1 MKNKFSRHEFLSL
14 PASPPISR
22 AKPTKISTIRKS
34 LLRKD
39 MEINMKLPFQIDIAG
54 KIALVTGGG
63 GVLGSEFAK
72 ALAACGAKVAVCD
85 LRLEAAQKIA
95 DEITSDGGTAIA
107 VAANVLDKA
116 SLEAAR
122 EEIIAKFGTV
132 DILLNG
138 AGGNNPK
145 GTTTKE
151 YLFPEDLEGTAED
164 VKTFFDLDPDGI
176 GFVFNLNFLG
186 TLLPTQVFAK
196 DMAKKGDTVILNVSS
211 MNAFSPLTKIPAY
224 SGAKAAVS
232 NFTQW
237 LAVHFSKVGIR
248 VNAIAPGF
256 FCTNQNHA
264 LLFNEDGS
272 LTARSEKIL
281 NHTPMNRFGET
292 DDLIGTLLWLVDNKA
307 SGFVNGVVVPVD
319 GGFAAYSGV

>member
-1 MKNKFSRHEFLSL
+1 
-14 PASPPISR
+14 
-22 AKPTKISTIRKS
+22 
-34 LLRKD
+34 
-39 MEINMKLPFQIDIAG
+39 MKLPFQIDLSG
-54 KIALVTGGG
+54 KTALVTGGG
-63 GVLGSEFAK
+63 GVLCSEFAK

-85 LRLEAAQKIA
+85 LRLEAAQKVA
-95 DEITSDGGTAIA
+95 DEITADGGTAIA

-122 EEIIAKFGTV
+122 EEILAKFGTL

-196 DMAKKGDTVILNVSS
+196 DMAKKGNTVILNVSS

-237 LAVHFSKVGIR
+237 LAIHFSKVGIR

-256 FCTNQNHA
+256 FCTQQNHA
-264 LLFNEDGS
+264 LLFNPDGS